1 MADFNARRVT
11 MVDTQVRPNDVTRFP
26 VIESMLT
33 VAREDFVPPASRE
46 VAYSGE
52 NIALGQG
59 RVLLEP
65 RSFAKMID
73 ALNIQPSDLVLDVA
87 CGLGYSTAV
96 LARMAQAVVG
106 LESDATLAEGAQA
119 ALTAAEVMNAAI
131 VQGDLVAGYAKQAPY
146 DAIMVNGAAEEI
158 PSSLTDQLKE
168 GGRIAAIFLQ
178 DRLGVARIGHRID
191 DRIHWRFAFNAHA
204 PVLPGFGAA
213 KAFAL

>member
-26 VIESMLT
+26 VIESMLN

-46 VAYSGE
+46 IAYSGE

-73 ALNIQPSDLVLDVA
+73 ALDIQPTDLVLDVA

-106 LESDATLAEGAQA
+106 VEGDAALAGAAQT
-119 ALTAAEVMNAAI
+119 ALTAAEVMNAAV
-131 VQGDLVAGYAKQAPY
+131 VQGDLAAGYARQAPY
-146 DAIMVNGAAEEI
+146 DAIMVNGAVEQLPDA
-158 PSSLTDQLKE
+158 LADQLKE
-168 GGRIAAIFLQ
+168 GGRIAAIF
-178 DRLGVARIGHRID
+178 REGNLGVARIGYRID
-191 DRIHWRFAFNAHA
+191 GRINWRFAFNAHA
-204 PVLPGFGAA
+204 PVLPGFEAEQ
-213 KAFAL
+213 AFAL